1 MHAREHPRRW
11 RILLAFALVY
21 FFWGSTY
28 LAIGVA
34 VESIPPEM
42 MAGSRFL
49 IAGALMLA
57 WCAWSGRGI
66 RLTLADAVRLGTIGI
81 LMLSVSNVILA
92 WAEQTV
98 PTGLSALLVAVTP
111 IWFLVLETWIFRGDR
126 MTRRGLLGVPLG
138 LAGIVVLLWPDLTA
152 TAALD
157 HRELFAASI
166 LPFAC
171 FAWAT
176 GSALSKRWQSRIDPF
191 SASGWEM
198 LIAGAVNV
206 VMGFVLGEQHRA
218 VWNLRGIGAI
228 AYLVVFGSWV
238 GFSAYIWLLQH
249 VPIPKVATYAYVN
262 PVVAVF
268 LGWLVLHERVDRYI
282 VMGTVVIVA
291 AVALTTSAKVKRGAE
306 PAAEELPAV
315 EGTG

>member
-1 MHAREHPRRW
+1 M
-11 RILLAFALVY
+11 LAFALVY

-34 VESIPPEM
+34 VETIPPEL
-42 MAGSRFL
+42 MAGSRFV
-49 IAGALMLA
+49 IAGTLMLA
-57 WCAWSGRGI
+57 WCAWRGRGI
-66 RLTLADAVRLGTIGI
+66 RLTLADALRLGTIGI

-92 WAEQTV
+92 WAEETV

-111 IWFLVLETWIFRGDR
+111 IWFLVLERWVFRGDR
-126 MTRRGLLGVPLG
+126 MTRRGLIGIPMG
-138 LAGIVVLLWPDLTA
+138 LAGIAVLLWPDLTA

-157 HRELFAASI
+157 RRELFAASI
-166 LPFAC
+166 LPLAC
-171 FAWAT
+171 FAWAL

-198 LIAGAVNV
+198 LIAGVVNIA
-206 VMGFVLGEQHRA
+206 MGFVLGEQHHA

-228 AYLVVFGSWV
+228 SYLVVFGSWV

-249 VPIPKVATYAYVN
+249 APIPKVATYAYVN

-268 LGWLVLHERVDRYI
+268 LGWLVLHERVDFYI
-282 VMGTVVIVA
+282 LAGSAIIVA
-291 AVALTTSAKVKRGAE
+291 AVALTTSAEVKPSEGKQDAVV
-306 PAAEELPAV
+306 LPAV
-315 EGTG
+315 EGP

>member
-1 MHAREHPRRW
+1 M
-11 RILLAFALVY
+11 LAFALVY

-34 VESIPPEM
+34 VETIPPEL
-42 MAGSRFL
+42 MAGSRFV
-49 IAGALMLA
+49 IAGTLMLA
-57 WCAWSGRGI
+57 WCAWRGRGI
-66 RLTLADAVRLGTIGI
+66 RLTLADALRLGTIGI

-92 WAEQTV
+92 WAEETV

-111 IWFLVLETWIFRGDR
+111 IWFLVLERWVFRGDR
-126 MTRRGLLGVPLG
+126 MTRRGLIGIPLG
-138 LAGIVVLLWPDLTA
+138 LAGIAVLLWPDLTA

-157 HRELFAASI
+157 RRELFAASI
-166 LPFAC
+166 LPLAC
-171 FAWAT
+171 FAWAL

-198 LIAGAVNV
+198 LIAGVVNIT
-206 VMGFVLGEQHRA
+206 MGFVLGEQHRA

-228 AYLVVFGSWV
+228 SYLVVFGSWV

-249 VPIPKVATYAYVN
+249 APIPKVATYAYVN

-268 LGWLVLHERVDRYI
+268 LGWLVLHERVDFYI
-282 VMGTVVIVA
+282 LAGSAIIVA
-291 AVALTTSAKVKRGAE
+291 AVALTTSAEVKPGAGKQD
-306 PAAEELPAV
+306 AVVLPAV
-315 EGTG
+315 EGP